1 MSLQAIHFQW
11 LRTLKSVQS
20 VSGVPMS
27 VSMTWMYLYYGWIAS
42 EVVIALATRTGR
54 NDGNVKDKGTQALLW
69 VVILASA
76 TASEWIRHVVPA
88 NLFGGAGWLRMVG
101 LILLIAGLA
110 IRWTAV
116 LTLGKAFSANVA
128 IRASQTVRKNGLYRF
143 VRHPSYLGLL
153 LIFLA
158 VGVHS
163 RNWLSLAVMV
173 LPTTA
178 ALLYRIHVEEAA
190 LREAF
195 GEEYVAYS
203 RETKRLIPWLF

>member
-1 MSLQAIHFQW
+1 MSL
-11 LRTLKSVQS
+11 
-20 VSGVPMS
+20 
-27 VSMTWMYLYYGWIAS
+27 SMVWACLYYVWIAS

-54 NDGNVKDKGTQALLW
+54 SDGNVRDKGTQVLLW
-69 VVILASA
+69 VVIVASA
-76 TASEWIRHVVPA
+76 MACEWVRNIVSA
-88 NLFGGAGWLRMVG
+88 DIFGGAHWLRIAG
-101 LILLIAGLA
+101 LILLMAGLA

-116 LTLGKAFSANVA
+116 FTLGKAFSANVA
-128 IRASQTVRKNGLYRF
+128 IRVSQKVRKSGLYRI

-163 RNWLSLAVMV
+163 RNWLSLAIMV

-195 GEEYVAYS
+195 GDEYVAYS
-203 RETKRLIPWLF
+203 RETKRLIPGLF